1 MSHPV
6 DPKYL
11 EVLNTLPEFHK
22 AFDEKGMAVDEFVN
36 YGGFKDTISSFIA
49 DYDNLCRM
57 IRSYIIG

>member
-1 MSHPV
+1 MA
-6 DPKYL
+6 
-11 EVLNTLPEFHK
+11 PE
-22 AFDEKGMAVDEFVN
+22 EFVN